1 VPRNQ
6 WNAWTPEEDD
16 CLRVL
21 FEAGNSK
28 VLVAAKMK
36 RTISAIKARAFIL
49 KISVKRKKFG
59 LKVKGK

>member
-1 VPRNQ
+1 MPRNQ

-16 CLRVL
+16 RLRLL

-36 RTISAIKARAFIL
+36 RTMSAIKARAGTL
-49 KISVKRKKFG
+49 KISVKRKKLA
-59 LKVKGK
+59 LKAKGK